1 MAVLSLHTGGDSS
14 IALPRWHQKCEY
26 NSGQMKGEYY
36 SKPCR
41 LCMMRQQEQACSTV
55 SDRGDETD
63 KVRAWLEVQ
72 QATRYEPTI
81 GPKHGKR
88 GAPCGTKGYHT

>member
-1 MAVLSLHTGGDSS
+1 MASKVRVQLWSNGKRVLLEAVST
-14 IALPRWHQKCEY
+14 
-26 NSGQMKGEYY
+26 
-36 SKPCR
+36 
-41 LCMMRQQEQACSTV
+41 MMRQQEQVCSTV

-72 QATRYEPTI
+72 QGTRYEPTI